1 MHLVGHFLAFLSLGG
16 APAGSFTPAAE
27 ERIVLVGD
35 ALVEREQR
43 FGYLETALLARFPNR
58 KLTFRNLGWS
68 ADTVAGL
75 SRAYFDPPE
84 KGTERLFEQLQSA
97 QPTTLIV
104 GYGMAESLIDPE
116 GARTGRFRAGLAG
129 FLDRA
134 RREAEKGKRI
144 GQVILLAPIPHE
156 DLGPPYPDPRAH
168 NRALAEYADVIRSLA
183 DEQGLRF
190 VDLFGRLS
198 QRADRSA
205 LTTNGIH
212 LSEAGYWRLAL
223 EVEAGLG
230 LGAESIEAELSAQG
244 DVVRTENTVA
254 RNVVARPDGIEFD
267 LLDGRLPTPLAG
279 IRADERRVPGWVSQR
294 LSITALPPGRYE
306 LAIDGSPSA
315 RASAREWALGIE
327 LDSTPGQRQ
336 AEKLRALIQR
346 KNRLYFE
353 SYRPQNITYLL
364 GFRSYEQ
371 GQNAKEIE
379 ALAGLV
385 AQAEAEIEAARQP
398 QTHHYLLT
406 RIAE

>member
-1 MHLVGHFLAFLSLGG
+1 MHLVGHLLAFLTLGG
-16 APAGSFTPAAE
+16 STAGSFTPAAE

-35 ALVEREQR
+35 ALIEREQR
-43 FGYLETALLARFPNR
+43 FGYLETALYSRFPKR

-75 SRAYFDPPE
+75 SRAYFDPSE
-84 KGTERLFEQLQSA
+84 KGTERLFEQLKKA
-97 QPTTLIV
+97 EPTTLIV
-104 GYGMAESLIDPE
+104 GYGMAESLIDPG
-116 GARTGRFRAGLAG
+116 GARSGRFRADLAG

-134 RREAEKGKRI
+134 RQEAERGTRI

-168 NRALAEYADVIRSLA
+168 NRALAEYADAIRSLA
-183 DEQGLRF
+183 DEQGFRF

-198 QRADRSA
+198 QRADRST
-205 LTTNGIH
+205 LSTNGIH

-223 EVEAGLG
+223 ELEAGLG
-230 LGAESIEAELSAQG
+230 LGAESIEAELSAKG
-244 DVVRTENTVA
+244 VIVRTENTVA
-254 RNVVARPDGIEFD
+254 RNVIARPDGIEFD
-267 LLDGRLPTPLAG
+267 LLNGRLPTPLAG
-279 IRADERRVPGWVSQR
+279 IRAEERRIPGRVAQR
-294 LSITALPPGRYE
+294 LSITELPPGRYQ
-306 LAIDGSPSA
+306 LAIDGSPA
-315 RASAREWALGIE
+315 ATASAWEWALGID
-327 LDSTPGQRQ
+327 LDSTPGQLQ
-336 AEKLRALIQR
+336 VENLRAVIQR

-371 GQNAKEIE
+371 GQNAKEID

-385 AQAEAEIEAARQP
+385 AQAEAEIDEARQP
-398 QTHHYLLT
+398 RTHHYVLT